1 MQDKTKEEI
10 LKTLKTQETGLTTE
24 EALQRLKTEGK
35 NELAEKKEKNLF
47 AMFASQLKDKM
58 IIILLIASVLSF
70 ILGETAEGVVIL
82 IIVFINAFI
91 SVWEEK
97 KATDALK
104 ALRKLNAPLAKVVR
118 DGKNKKIVTSELVK
132 GDVVLIEAGDIVPAD
147 LRLLEENQLK
157 IDESSLT
164 GESVPVSKDAS
175 FISSKDTAIGD
186 QKNMA
191 FSSTLVSYG
200 TAKGVVVATGM
211 DTEVGKIA
219 SMLQDTKSLDSPL
232 KRKLNKVGTT
242 LSVVGILVSIL
253 IFIIGFLNGQ
263 DFISL
268 VMISISL
275 AISVIPEGLP
285 ATATV
290 VMALGVE
297 RMAKKKALV
306 KTLPAVEALGSAT
319 VICTDKTGTL
329 TENKM
334 TVTKY
339 FLGEDLIEEKNI
351 SRINKDMLY
360 AMILC
365 NNASLEQDKII
376 GDPTE
381 GALLLFAQEH
391 KIDLTQILE
400 KSPKIFEQPFDS
412 VRKRMSTIH
421 KINDQLYVF
430 TKGAPEE
437 LLSCCTK
444 IQIGENEKKFT
455 EEEKN
460 RIKKQIAYFSS
471 QGIRLLGFAK
481 KSVSSLPKN
490 EQENVEEDLTFLG
503 IAGMIDPPRKEAH
516 EAIKLCHT
524 AGIRVI
530 MITGDHKLTAIAIA
544 KDLGIY
550 KDGDLAID
558 GTELQ
563 KMTMEELEQRIPK
576 TSVFARVSPED
587 KLKIVT
593 ALQKN
598 GEIVSM
604 TGDGVNDS
612 PALKTADIGVAM
624 GKVGTDV
631 AKDAADMI
639 LLDDN
644 FATITTAIREGRRVY
659 RNIEKVIQFLLA
671 GNIAEVLVIFIAT
684 VLNLETPL
692 LAVHILFVN
701 LVTDT
706 FPSLAL
712 GIDPEN
718 PNSMQKKPR
727 KSKSLFQ
734 KGLVSRVIFYGIYIA
749 IITLIAYNVGLKQS
763 YSVALTMAFMVLCLS
778 QIFHS
783 FNQHSNSISLFS
795 KNSPRNPY
803 LFLACTISFIALLIV
818 IFIPPIRE
826 FFSLSILPLKD
837 WIWIFCLSLS
847 PILIVEIFKRI
858 RKSLKRAC

>member
-200 TAKGVVVATGM
+200 TAKGVVVAAGM
-211 DTEVGKIA
+211 ATEVGKIA

-444 IQIGENEKKFT
+444 IQIGKNEKKFT

-718 PNSMQKKPR
+718 PNSMQKKA
-727 KSKSLFQ
+727 KK
-734 KGLVSRVIFYGIYIA
+734 K
-749 IITLIAYNVGLKQS
+749 
-763 YSVALTMAFMVLCLS
+763 
-778 QIFHS
+778 
-783 FNQHSNSISLFS
+783 
-795 KNSPRNPY
+795 
-803 LFLACTISFIALLIV
+803 
-818 IFIPPIRE
+818 
-826 FFSLSILPLKD
+826 
-837 WIWIFCLSLS
+837 
-847 PILIVEIFKRI
+847 
-858 RKSLKRAC
+858 